1 MAVKIKILPNR
12 LKTEGDF
19 YKESRKLLEK
29 GLFKNF
35 KIYII
40 KDNHTF

>member
-1 MAVKIKILPNR
+1 MGIKIKICPHR

-29 GLFKNF
+29 G
-35 KIYII
+35 II
-40 KDNHTF
+40 ENYETFL